1 MKWPRLLAL
10 LTVYLFLSGCA
21 NDNSAMVSSNIT
33 VAATPLSNRLAL
45 QDKES
50 EKELVISGEGRRWL
64 LRYARA
70 LCEGETEESLTV
82 PEEVKA
88 ITAPVIIVYYD
99 ESGVRR
105 RSQRLDVPD
114 QLLHEKLAQ
123 NLSKVCATGTDG
135 YLHLLVVSYIAR
147 LPNFGISGLF
157 DNKVYE
163 PQVTGIAY
171 ELDGRRVELDPLGAL
186 ELNLGS
192 QGSRTELAYRLGIDP
207 KKMPE
212 YNDLLIEMYRVIHFG
227 EAYPTRNFTDFHRG
241 HSIFSTEQL
250 TSEVLDERIALIG
263 DWYKNNVREGQVT
276 YEYSISRGEYRNY
289 KRTMVRSTMAT
300 WVLNRLAYYLDDN
313 KLKRLGA
320 IAIDY
325 YLDTYFDIA
334 ESLRHGEILPSSAT
348 LDNGDQV
355 INRYTAASFLAAAI
369 LERDDYQ
376 DQLREAE
383 MLMEWAM
390 GFKRDDGLMWTQYA
404 QSQYFMPGQLLL
416 ACAYMYDK
424 TGDERYRAFFKQ
436 VWAAY
441 EAPLY
446 ATMHLG
452 NELYIPYAPA
462 WFTQPLSKM
471 YQLTGNGQY
480 RDMVY
485 EINDRVVRLYEHNS
499 EYQVYYDY
507 DGVLSPKLGYWG
519 NNSITAAH
527 LESLVDAAVVAKLD
541 GDWARLAAYKKVI
554 PHTVAFLLRLQY
566 IPENTYYVSHRDRVI
581 GGFKKDM
588 VNSVVWMD
596 SVWHLTSAFVKIQ
609 TNELL
614 DS

>member
-1 MKWPRLLAL
+1 MKRLPLL
-10 LTVYLFLSGCA
+10 GVLTVYLFLLGCA
-21 NDNSAMVSSNIT
+21 DANQALVSGNIAVT
-33 VAATPLSNRLAL
+33 ATSPSSQMHL
-45 QDKES
+45 QERNS
-50 EKELVISGEGRRWL
+50 EKDLVISDDSRRWL
-64 LRYARA
+64 LRYARG
-70 LCEGETEESLTV
+70 LCDGETEELPTV
-82 PEEVKA
+82 PDDVKGV
-88 ITAPVIIVYYD
+88 TAPVIVVYYD

-105 RSQRLDVPD
+105 SSQRLDVQD
-114 QLLHEKLAQ
+114 QPLHEKLAQ
-123 NLSKVCATGTDG
+123 NLSNVCATGADG

-171 ELDGRRVELDPLGAL
+171 ELDGERVELDPLEAL
-186 ELNLGS
+186 ELNLGPK
-192 QGSRTELAYRLGIDP
+192 GARTELAHRLGIDP
-207 KKMPE
+207 KTMPE
-212 YNDLLIEMYRVIHFG
+212 NNDLLIEMYRVIHFG

-241 HSIFSTEQL
+241 HSMFSTEQL
-250 TSEVLDERIALIG
+250 TSELLHERIALIG

-276 YEYSISRGEYRNY
+276 YEYSISQLEYRDY

-300 WVLNRLAYYLDDN
+300 WVLNRLAYYLDDE

-334 ESLRHGEILPSSAT
+334 ESLRKGEIVPSGVT

-355 INRYTAASFLAAAI
+355 TNRYTSASFLAAAI

-390 GFKRDDGLMWTQYA
+390 SFKREDGLMWTQYA

-416 ACAYMYDK
+416 ACAYMYEK
-424 TGDERYRAFFKQ
+424 TGDEMYRTFFQ
-436 VWAAY
+436 DVWGVY

-471 YQLTGNGQY
+471 YQLTGQDEY

-499 EYQVYYDY
+499 EHQVYYDY

-519 NNSITAAH
+519 NNSITSAH
-527 LESLVDAAVVAKLD
+527 LESLVDAAVVAELD

-566 IPENTYYVSHRDRVI
+566 IPENTYYVLHRDRII
-581 GGFKKDM
+581 GGFKKDL
-588 VNSVVWMD
+588 VNSVLWMD
-596 SVWHLTSAFVKIQ
+596 NVWHLTSAFMKIQ
-609 TNELL
+609 DNDLL
-614 DS
+614 N